1 LSIISIANWGKEE
14 TALKFAKT
22 VFIVAGILGIL
33 ELLPLYFLFDFI
45 GRSTPPAINHP
56 EFYFGFAGVALVWQV
71 VFLLISTDPYRYRVF
86 MLPSILEKASYVLAL
101 LLLSAGHC
109 IAFSTALPAI
119 PDLVLGFLFL
129 AAYVQTGTVRPQAS

>member
-33 ELLPLYFLFDFI
+33 ELL
-45 GRSTPPAINHP
+45 PPAINHP